1 MKEQSHMRIRQMV
14 DRYDSMRTIMLVEG
28 ILVGIAAGLVSVLY
42 RFALGKADEWRNAVL
57 HFCQGNGLRMA
68 GWFVLLVLMAY
79 LVARLNRWEP
89 MISGSGIPQVEAE
102 IVGYIRPNWWK
113 VISAKVVGGFLCIV
127 GGLSLGR
134 EGPSIQLGG
143 MAGKGVSKL
152 LKRFRLEE
160 HFLIT
165 CGASAGLAAAFNA
178 PMAGVMFALEEVHKN
193 FSAMIMLSCMSAA
206 LIADYIANGI
216 FGMEPVFSFPV
227 EGMIPLHYYPVILV
241 LGLLCGLLG
250 VLYNKVLLA
259 SQTAYKK
266 LNFLPDWGKLTIPF
280 LCAGV
285 LGFTMPVVLGGGH
298 EMIVEL
304 YDGQLVLGG
313 ILALLIVKFLYSMV
327 SFGSGAPGGIF
338 FPLLVLGAYIGS
350 AYGVILVSHGMLQD
364 EFLFNVIIISMA
376 ALFSSIVRAPVT
388 GVVLI
393 SEMTGSFSH
402 LLSLATAS
410 LVAYIVADLL
420 GSKPVYESLTERLL
434 LNKNVKVEKGRSGK
448 NTILTCVVE
457 AGSEADGCRIR
468 NLCLP
473 SRWCLVISVTRGEE
487 DLIPRG
493 DLRLR
498 AGDTLVTLVKEQDML
513 AMESVMRHKVE
524 LDEEHL
530 EGQRS

>member
-1 MKEQSHMRIRQMV
+1 MKEQSHMRIRQLV
-14 DRYDSMRTIMLVEG
+14 DRYDSMRTIMLAEG
-28 ILVGIAAGLVSVLY
+28 ILVGIAAGFLSVFY
-42 RFALGKADEWRNAVL
+42 RFALGKADEWRNAIL
-57 HFCQGNGLRMA
+57 QFCQGNGLRIA
-68 GWFVLLVLMAY
+68 GWFVVLLLLAY
-79 LVARLNRWEP
+79 FVARLNRWEP

-102 IVGYIRPNWWK
+102 INGYIRPSWWK
-113 VISAKVVGGFLCIV
+113 VISAKLAGGFLCIF

-143 MAGKGVSKL
+143 MAGKGISKL

-193 FSAMIMLSCMSAA
+193 FSALIMLSCMSAA
-206 LIADYIANGI
+206 LVADYIANSL

-227 EGMIPLHYYPVILV
+227 QGMIPLHYYPLIIV
-241 LGLLCGLLG
+241 LGLLCGVLG
-250 VLYNKVLLA
+250 VFYNKVLLA
-259 SQTAYKK
+259 AQTAYKK
-266 LNFLPDWGKLTIPF
+266 LNFLPDWGKLAIPF
-280 LCAGV
+280 LCAGI
-285 LGFTMPVVLGGGH
+285 LGFTMPLVLGGGH
-298 EMIVEL
+298 AMIAQL
-304 YDGQLVLGG
+304 YDGQLLLGS

-338 FPLLVLGAYIGS
+338 FPLLVLGAYVGS
-350 AYGVILVSHGMLQD
+350 AYGVVMVSSGLLQD
-364 EFLFNVIIISMA
+364 EFLFNIIIIAMA

-410 LVAYIVADLL
+410 LIAYIVADLM

-434 LNKNVKVEKGRSGK
+434 LNKNIQVEKGRSGK
-448 NTILTCVVE
+448 KSILTCVVE
-457 AGSEADGCRIR
+457 AGSEADGCLIR

-473 SRWCLVISVTRGEE
+473 SRWCLVISVTRGDE

-493 DLRLR
+493 DLRLC
-498 AGDTLVTLVKEQDML
+498 AGDTLVTLVKERDML
-513 AMESVMRHKVE
+513 AMKSVMRHKVE
-524 LDEEHL
+524 LNEDHMEDL
-530 EGQRS
+530 RS